1 MSTKPKLVVGLG
13 NPGRDYVG
21 TRHNIGFAVLD
32 RLAGKFDC
40 SFRRKWRFSAEV
52 AEAAAGDA
60 GKVVLA
66 KPQTYMNRSGNAVN
80 ALLKWSKIESAQLL
94 VVVDDADL
102 PLGQI
107 RLRASGGS
115 GGHNGLRSIIE
126 ALGGN
131 EEFARLR
138 VGIGRSA
145 PVGRLRHGVMCWA
158 VCAWPTLHPNNVSTR
173 DGHESR
179 CSVADALRVS
189 SQPGDWQLIARLQ
202 HQLLPLGRQVEQ
214 FAGDVEVV
222 GWALGCD
229 GSLARDV

>member
-1 MSTKPKLVVGLG
+1 MSARPKLVVGLG
-13 NPGRDYVG
+13 NPGKEYEG

-32 RLAGKFDC
+32 RLAEKFDC
-40 SFRRKWRFSAEV
+40 SFRSKWRFSAKI

-66 KPQTYMNRSGNAVN
+66 KPQTYMNRSGAAVN
-80 ALLKWSKIESAQLL
+80 ALLRWLKVAPAQLL

-107 RLRASGGS
+107 RLRVAGGS

-126 ALGGN
+126 TLGGN

-145 PVGRLRHGVMCWA
+145 PLGA
-158 VCAWPTLHPNNVSTR
+158 DIS
-173 DGHESR
+173 GH
-179 CSVADALRVS
+179 V
-189 SQPGDWQLIARLQ
+189 
-202 HQLLPLGRQVEQ
+202 LGRFAPPERDLAEQAVAVAVEAIDCCLREGLTEAMNQ
-214 FAGDVEVV
+214 FNRKKSAD
-222 GWALGCD
+222 
-229 GSLARDV
+229 